1 MKNIINKLK
10 NNNNLAI
17 SMAGLALALDIITF
31 IILSFIIF
39 KITNTILIIMIGALI
54 YILGYDAWRATE
66 FIINYFKNN
75 N

>member
-39 KITNTILIIMIGALI
+39 KITNAILIIMIGALI